1 MEITLVGSG
10 LLGTAIGERLLAR
23 GYRLHVWKRRQ
34 ERAQALVAAGAQLA
48 SSPAEAV
55 AAGELVITV
64 LSDGPITAEV
74 LLNQAGTALPGRL
87 VLQVATIAPAESRDL
102 AIALQQRSARYLET
116 PVLGSRP
123 EALAGCLQ
131 VMVGGDLADLE
142 RARPVLL
149 ALGGEPRHLG
159 PVGAALHTKL
169 ALNQLIAS
177 LTHSFSL
184 ALHVVQQAGVEVET
198 FMAILRESALYAPTF
213 DKKLA
218 KELADDYSNP
228 NFPTAHLRKDLQLF
242 LTAAAALQLE
252 TQGLRGLAEL
262 LERATAAGLDEL
274 DYSSLH
280 RLTGTTSTQRASGC

>member
-23 GYRLHVWKRRQ
+23 GYRLHVWNRRQ

-87 VLQVATIAPAESRDL
+87 VLQVATIAPAESCAL
-102 AIALQQRSARYLET
+102 AIALQQRGARYLET

-142 RARPVLL
+142 RARPVLI